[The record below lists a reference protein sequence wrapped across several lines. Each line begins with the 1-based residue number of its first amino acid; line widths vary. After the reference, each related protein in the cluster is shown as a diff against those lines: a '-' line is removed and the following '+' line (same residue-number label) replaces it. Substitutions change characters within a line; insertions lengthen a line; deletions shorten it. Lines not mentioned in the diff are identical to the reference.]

1 MKTLIE
7 KFTETVRLTATNF
20 CLTDGLNRDGIDS
33 ISFTQHKRGLARYIY
48 GKSCC
53 LGGLT
58 KSSNPKLYAIATDK
72 KTGNSFRW
80 IYAGPA
86 SKSARS

>member
-33 ISFTQHKRGLARYIY
+33 ISFTQLNGDWQDIFTANHVV
-48 GKSCC
+48 
-53 LGGLT
+53 
-58 KSSNPKLYAIATDK
+58 
-72 KTGNSFRW
+72 
-80 IYAGPA
+80 
-86 SKSARS
+86 

>member
-33 ISFTQHKRGLARYIY
+33 ISLSVHLVFFY
-48 GKSCC
+48 G
-53 LGGLT
+53 
-58 KSSNPKLYAIATDK
+58 IE
-72 KTGNSFRW
+72 FFFE
-80 IYAGPA
+80 IV
-86 SKSARS
+86 

>member
-33 ISFTQHKRGLARYIY
+33 ISFTQHKRGLAR
-48 GKSCC
+48 S
-53 LGGLT
+53 
-58 KSSNPKLYAIATDK
+58 KLK
-72 KTGNSFRW
+72 RLHPNGNW
-80 IYAGPA
+80 LMA
-86 SKSARS
+86 

>member
-20 CLTDGLNRDGIDS
+20 CLTDGINRTA
-33 ISFTQHKRGLARYIY
+33 FTQHKRGLARYVY

-53 LGGLT
+53 PGGGNGKL
-58 KSSNPKLYAIATDK
+58 KS
-72 KTGNSFRW
+72 
-80 IYAGPA
+80 
-86 SKSARS
+86 